1 MYVITANVKKKGQS
15 TSQMTN
21 DKDYHM
27 ILVII
32 IVVRGETMLQRALG
46 SGWGVMIPGA
56 LIVALGYAGVSADVW
71 RVLVAVGMLM
81 SAAMIWHRQL
91 RHFILLPSCVA
102 LIGGSASTNSAT
114 FAYHRYSESIVT
126 TEAHSSGFRRHVNS

>member
-56 LIVALGYAGVSADVW
+56 LIVALGMPECRLTY
-71 RVLVAVGMLM
+71 
-81 SAAMIWHRQL
+81 
-91 RHFILLPSCVA
+91 
-102 LIGGSASTNSAT
+102 GGYWSRWAC
-114 FAYHRYSESIVT
+114 
-126 TEAHSSGFRRHVNS
+126 

>member
-81 SAAMIWHRQL
+81 SAAIIQTGQGIEHTEIVERIAFMHQ
-91 RHFILLPSCVA
+91 FI
-102 LIGGSASTNSAT
+102 
-114 FAYHRYSESIVT
+114 H
-126 TEAHSSGFRRHVNS
+126 

>member
-71 RVLVAVGMLM
+71 RTLVAVGMLT

-102 LIGGSASTNSAT
+102 LIGGIMLM
-114 FAYHRYSESIVT
+114 IVDIKLR
-126 TEAHSSGFRRHVNS
+126 G

>member
-21 DKDYHM
+21 DYHM

-56 LIVALGYAGVSADVW
+56 LIVALGYAG
-71 RVLVAVGMLM
+71 
-81 SAAMIWHRQL
+81 
-91 RHFILLPSCVA
+91 
-102 LIGGSASTNSAT
+102 
-114 FAYHRYSESIVT
+114 
-126 TEAHSSGFRRHVNS
+126 

>member
-1 MYVITANVKKKGQS
+1 MNVCHYRERKEKGQS

-46 SGWGVMIPGA
+46 SGW
-56 LIVALGYAGVSADVW
+56 
-71 RVLVAVGMLM
+71 
-81 SAAMIWHRQL
+81 
-91 RHFILLPSCVA
+91 
-102 LIGGSASTNSAT
+102 
-114 FAYHRYSESIVT
+114 E
-126 TEAHSSGFRRHVNS
+126 

>member
-46 SGWGVMIPGA
+46 GGWGVMIPGA

-91 RHFILLPSCVA
+91 CHFILLPSCVA
-102 LIGGSASTNSAT
+102 LIGGIMLM
-114 FAYHRYSESIVT
+114 IVDIKLR
-126 TEAHSSGFRRHVNS
+126 G

>member
-1 MYVITANVKKKGQS
+1 MNVCHYRERKEKGQS

-81 SAAMIWHRQL
+81 SAAMIWRRQL

-102 LIGGSASTNSAT
+102 LIGGIMLM
-114 FAYHRYSESIVT
+114 IVDIKLR
-126 TEAHSSGFRRHVNS
+126 G